1 MSTPAFP
8 TLRDCRLTSPFGWR
22 THPITGQQ
30 SFHTGTDYAPKIP
43 GATGVPIYATQA
55 GVVRKAS
62 YHATMGNYI
71 YLQHTSDTYTSVYM
85 HLARLQVK
93 EGQKVWKG
101 QQIGIMGTTGSST
114 GIHLHFMVAT
124 SYPPLHSGKNLVNP
138 VDYLKGG
145 DNMLDEDGILGAKTK
160 EEGIRF
166 LQRLF
171 KTPEDGQIS
180 KVSPLVKKIQKFLN
194 LVNS

>member
-1 MSTPAFP
+1 MNLPHFP
-8 TLRDCRLTSPFGWR
+8 TVKNARLTSHYGMR
-22 THPITGQQ
+22 THPISGKR
-30 SFHTGTDYAPKIP
+30 SLHSGTDYAPPKP
-43 GATGVPIYATQA
+43 GQTGVPIYATQS
-55 GVVRKAS
+55 GVVRRAN

-124 SYPPLHSGKNLVNP
+124 SYPPYHTGQNLVNP

-145 DNMLDEDGILGAKTK
+145 VTMLDEDGILGSKTK
-160 EEGIRF
+160 EAGIRF

>member
-1 MSTPAFP
+1 MNLPHFP
-8 TLRDCRLTSPFGWR
+8 TVKNARLTSHYGWR
-22 THPITGQQ
+22 THPIDGEK

-43 GATGVPIYATQA
+43 GTTGVPIYATQA
-55 GVVRKAS
+55 GVVRRAR
-62 YHATMGNYI
+62 YHAAMGNYI

-85 HLARLQVK
+85 HLASFTVQ
-93 EGQKVWKG
+93 EGQTVLKG

-124 SYPPLHSGKNLVNP
+124 SYPPQHSGKNLVNP

-145 DNMLDEDGILGAKTK
+145 DHMLDEDGILGAKTK
-160 EEGIRF
+160 EAGIRF

>member
-1 MSTPAFP
+1 MNLAHFP
-8 TLRDCRLTSPFGWR
+8 TVKNARITSHYGWR
-22 THPITGQQ
+22 THPITGKQ
-30 SFHTGTDYAPKIP
+30 SFHSGTDYAPPKP
-43 GATGVPIYATQA
+43 GKTGVPIYATQA
-55 GVVRKAS
+55 GVVREAR
-62 YHATMGNYI
+62 HNVTMGNYI

-124 SYPPLHSGKNLVNP
+124 SYPPHHTGKNLVNP

-145 DNMLDEDGILGAKTK
+145 DHMLDEDGILGPKTK
-160 EEGIRF
+160 EVGIRF

-171 KTPEDGQIS
+171 KTPEDGRIS